1 MITPWL
7 FFFTSVFFSLTIV
20 SMGYFIEADGTVR
33 SEKSVREEV
42 EENLKKV
49 NNLPLSSGEKEERQ
63 FEANI
68 KKNIVTTEF
77 TGIQQKKR
85 GKVILSSMLQVDF
98 VQYDF
103 AYEYSYTDIWI
114 EM

>member
-1 MITPWL
+1 
-7 FFFTSVFFSLTIV
+7 
-20 SMGYFIEADGTVR
+20 MGYFIEADGTVR

-63 FEANI
+63 LEANI

-77 TGIQQKKR
+77 TGIQKR

-98 VQYDF
+98 VQYDC
-103 AYEYSYTDIWI
+103 AYEYSYSDR
-114 EM
+114 